1 MAPMTDRTAAEGLSH
16 PRTPEGERAFVITP
30 FARLARSHA
39 ANAMADAMVAASL
52 AGSLFFSM
60 PAGEARV
67 PVLRY
72 LVITML
78 PFAVLSP
85 LIGPLIDR
93 LKGGHRLMVIASLG
107 LRAVVAWLM
116 ASAINGESITFF
128 LYALLVL
135 VLQKSYAVARS
146 ALVPTVV
153 RTDTEL
159 VQANS
164 KLALIS
170 GLAGFVGVIPAGIL
184 LKLFGP
190 EWALYLAMCTYVVG
204 VVLATKIKPVR
215 VADESADETERIEL
229 RGATILMAGSAM
241 GLIRA
246 CVGFLTLL
254 VAFDFQG
261 GDRPTW
267 EFAIVGGASVLSQL
281 GGAAAGPRIRELTSE
296 ENLLTGVLALIVT
309 GGLLSILLGGWLGAT
324 ILGSCVGFAAGGG
337 KLAFDSILQ
346 RDAPDANRGR
356 AFARFETRFQ
366 VTWVIGALV
375 PVAFDLDASTGFVL
389 VLVIAVIA
397 LGSYVMGR
405 MSYAHRTGA
414 KQTIATARAAEIE
427 GRMSEVSAEVR
438 GRLGRAPRKAL
449 RRFRGASGDDG
460 GYAYGEPGDGHEAYE
475 YEDDDEYDD
484 DDEGYEDEGYVDGEG
499 VGYDDETA
507 HLDDGYDETRDLD
520 DGNEATR
527 AVGGPVLFDDAAVT
541 AHEPVEATRHA
552 PGRRDSH
559 PVEDLYDDDAYG
571 NDPDRWARPEWAD
584 DAEPAD
590 QAVPRRDRPAS
601 AGRPERRRPSRR
613 RDEPGVDPELAASSP
628 VAWVPPDDEYP
639 WAPPVDEPGSRSPY
653 LDDLD
658 PSVDNPFPW
667 SPDDPTNP
675 GR

>member
-1 MAPMTDRTAAEGLSH
+1 MEPMTDRTVAEGLSQ

-39 ANAMADAMVAASL
+39 ANSMADAMVAASL

-107 LRAVVAWLM
+107 FRAVVAWLM
-116 ASAINGESITFF
+116 ASAISGESITFF
-128 LYALLVL
+128 LYALLIL
-135 VLQKSYAVARS
+135 VFQKSYAVARS

-254 VAFDFQG
+254 IAFDFQG

-281 GGAAAGPRIRELTSE
+281 GGAAAGPRIREMTSE
-296 ENLLTGVLALIVT
+296 ENLLTGVLALIVG
-309 GGLLSILLGGWLGAT
+309 GGLFSILLGGWMGAA

-366 VTWVIGALV
+366 VTWVLGALV

-389 VLVIAVIA
+389 VLVVAVIA
-397 LGSYVMGR
+397 LSSYVMAR

-449 RRFRGASGDDG
+449 RRFRGAPGDDG
-460 GYAYGEPGDGHEAYE
+460 GYAYGEHGDGHEAYE
-475 YEDDDEYDD
+475 YDEYDEYDD
-484 DDEGYEDEGYVDGEG
+484 EPRGVDAGH
-499 VGYDDETA
+499 DDETT
-507 HLDDGYDETRDLD
+507 HLDGGYDETRHLD
-520 DGNEATR
+520 DGHEPTR
-527 AVGGPVLFDDAAVT
+527 AGGGPVLYDDEAVT
-541 AHEPVEATRHA
+541 AYDGPNAPRRSPARGEGNPVE
-552 PGRRDSH
+552 G
-559 PVEDLYDDDAYG
+559 LYDDEAYG

-584 DAEPAD
+584 DAR
-590 QAVPRRDRPAS
+590 PRVAASRGSTPSWRP
-601 AGRPERRRPSRR
+601 PRPSRGSRPTTSTRGR
-613 RDEPGVDPELAASSP
+613 RRSTTRGRARPTSTTSIRRSTTRSPGARTTPPVP
-628 VAWVPPDDEYP
+628 VADH
-639 WAPPVDEPGSRSPY
+639 PGARPLGRADRSPG
-653 LDDLD
+653 D
-658 PSVDNPFPW
+658 
-667 SPDDPTNP
+667 P
-675 GR
+675 GRLTA